1 MHQVSF
7 SNKYLLLKVDKYL
20 LTFVINILNAVENYQ
35 TNIIIYTYKL
45 TILNQPLQCLVL
57 MLALTGFDF
66 DFENQA
72 FHQAFRLQHPHPH
85 IVLK

>member
-35 TNIIIYTYKL
+35 TNIIIYNIINKL
-45 TILNQPLQCLVL
+45 LFPKL
-57 MLALTGFDF
+57 
-66 DFENQA
+66 
-72 FHQAFRLQHPHPH
+72 
-85 IVLK
+85 LKMSS